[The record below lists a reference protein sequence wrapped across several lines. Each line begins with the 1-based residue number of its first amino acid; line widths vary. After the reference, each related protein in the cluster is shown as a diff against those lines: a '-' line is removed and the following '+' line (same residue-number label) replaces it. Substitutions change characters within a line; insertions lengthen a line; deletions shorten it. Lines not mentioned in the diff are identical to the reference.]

1 MSDLDPRSDGRRV
14 AAEEAAAWI
23 ARLESGNLTAAE
35 RESLADWL
43 RASPA
48 HVAELLRIDRLTGAI
63 RQYGSWED
71 DSRPTDNVIPLR
83 LPSATTHR
91 SAPRR
96 RLSSMAMAASILMSI
111 GLLGWLTLRPA
122 MRHLHT
128 GAEERLEVRLADGST
143 VRLEPMTDLAV
154 QMNPAMR
161 SLQLR
166 QGEAEFHVAKDPLRP
181 FIVQAAMARVEAV
194 GTIFTVSREATAVL
208 VSVTEGQVRV
218 LPSGTASRS
227 VSAMPLSLDANERV
241 RLTEGGP
248 SPTFGQTR
256 SAATR
261 PGWTDLEL
269 AFDEVTV
276 REVIE
281 RFNQRNRQKVV
292 ILDPALAER
301 KVSGFFNPDDPES
314 FVEFLTVVAGAR
326 VTRSGTGDVLVSAPP
341 AARQ

>member
-1 MSDLDPRSDGRRV
+1 MSDLDPRSEGRRV

-23 ARLESGNLTAAE
+23 TRLESGSLTTAE

-63 RQYGSWED
+63 RQYGSWEEA
-71 DSRPTDNVIPLR
+71 SQPTDNVIPLR
-83 LPSATTHR
+83 VPSAAMNR

-96 RLSSMAMAASILMSI
+96 RLSSVAIAACILMTI

-122 MRHLHT
+122 IRHLHT
-128 GAEERLEVRLADGST
+128 GAEERLEVRLEDGST
-143 VRLEPMTDLAV
+143 VHLAPMTDLAI
-154 QMNPAMR
+154 QMKPAVR

-166 QGEAEFHVAKDPLRP
+166 RGEAQFHVARDPSRP

-194 GTIFTVSREATAVL
+194 GTIFTVSREASAVL
-208 VSVTEGQVRV
+208 VSVTEGRVRV
-218 LPSGTASRS
+218 LPSGSGSKT
-227 VSAMPLSLDANERV
+227 VSAMPLALDANERV
-241 RLTEGGP
+241 RLTERGP
-248 SPTFGQTR
+248 SPKVGPR
-256 SAATR
+256 PATAR

-281 RFNQRNRQKVV
+281 RFNQRNRQQVMIV
-292 ILDPALAER
+292 DPALAER
-301 KVSGFFNPDDPES
+301 KVSGFFNPDDPDS

-326 VTRSGTGDVLVSAPP
+326 VSRSSDGDVLVSAPS
-341 AARQ
+341 AAGQ

>member
-1 MSDLDPRSDGRRV
+1 MSDLDPPIDGRRV

-23 ARLESGNLTAAE
+23 TRLESGNLTTAE
-35 RESLADWL
+35 RESLADWM

-63 RQYGSWED
+63 RQYGCWEAA
-71 DSRPTDNVIPLR
+71 SQPTDNDIALR
-83 LPSATTHR
+83 PSAAAMHR
-91 SAPRR
+91 STPRR
-96 RLSSMAMAASILMSI
+96 RLSSVVIAACILMAI
-111 GLLGWLTLRPA
+111 GLLGWFTLRPE

-128 GAEERLEVRLADGST
+128 GAEERLEVRLEDGST
-143 VRLEPMTDLAV
+143 VRLEPMTDLAI
-154 QMNPAMR
+154 QMNPDVR

-166 QGEAEFHVAKDPLRP
+166 RGEVEFHVAKDPSRP

-218 LPSGTASRS
+218 LPSGTASKA
-227 VSAMPLSLDANERV
+227 VSAMPLSLEANERV
-241 RLTEGGP
+241 RLTGRGP
-248 SPTFGQTR
+248 SPKSGQTR
-256 SAATR
+256 SATIR
-261 PGWTDLEL
+261 PGRADLEL

-281 RFNQRNRQKVV
+281 RFNQRNRQQVM
-292 ILDPALAER
+292 IQDSALAER

-314 FVEFLTVVAGAR
+314 FVQFLTVVAGAR
-326 VTRSGTGDVLVSAPP
+326 VTRTDTGDVLVSAPP